1 MDFLSCHQLFRLAF
15 SSSFCLHF
23 CVTIPLDSEVRLLPT
38 VSSEILGLVI
48 LLNWCWLCC
57 IFSRST
63 RKSASQNLSWSVIY
77 GWSLFA
83 ATDHKL
89 HLFCEFAVLLSD
101 IGLLL
106 LLIAS
111 NSSPPIHT
119 KQPQIQTRKCQFHWH
134 KI

>member
-1 MDFLSCHQLFRLAF
+1 MDFLSYHQLFRLAF

-23 CVTIPLDSEVRLLPT
+23 CVTIPVDSEVRYYLLYLLRFW
-38 VSSEILGLVI
+38 VLVI

-63 RKSASQNLSWSVIY
+63 RKSAHQNPSWSVIY

-83 ATDHKL
+83 AIDHKL

-101 IGLLL
+101 IGFIL

-119 KQPQIQTRKCQFHWH
+119 KQPQIQTRKCQFYWH